1 MLSSHPPLSPP
12 PSPARS
18 PPHLLPLSHFSKIS
32 LPPDLPPTF
41 PPSIAL
47 CPCLSLSN
55 SRSVSCL
62 LPILSPQD
70 YATSCFWNGSP
81 PPPPAQTTPPTT
93 GAINELPE
101 GAHTWCG
108 CDSHV
113 PRDSRYLRP
122 PPFPRAPQ
130 PWGPYSHSSQTLG
143 RLHGSRSRRNFP
155 PLCRKQ
161 MFNILW
167 MNKLPPTDSFP
178 LPPDLLLPY
187 PSVGQEPSC
196 QGPEA
201 TSLGNSETQLQK
213 FLLGEGRGD
222 KAGCLYSF

>member
-1 MLSSHPPLSPP
+1 MWRKLHRGEMGDSGKSGVRRHGKAQSTGALPSPSSVSTSFSCPLSST
-12 PSPARS
+12 PSP
-18 PPHLLPLSHFSKIS
+18 S
-32 LPPDLPPTF
+32 LPRSQKFLSRPDLPPTF

-70 YATSCFWNGSP
+70 HATSCFGNGSP

-93 GAINELPE
+93 EAINELPE

-130 PWGPYSHSSQTLG
+130 PWGPRSHSSQALG
-143 RLHGSRSRRNFP
+143 RLHGSRSRRNF
-155 PLCRKQ
+155 
-161 MFNILW
+161 
-167 MNKLPPTDSFP
+167 LPM
-178 LPPDLLLPY
+178 
-187 PSVGQEPSC
+187 
-196 QGPEA
+196 
-201 TSLGNSETQLQK
+201 
-213 FLLGEGRGD
+213 RR
-222 KAGCLYSF
+222 